1 MLTMKRKAAI
11 GSAAVVLAGVLGG
24 AGPAQAAPVH
34 AAAGGTAPACI
45 ERSYVNNAD
54 GGMQAW
60 PYNNCGK
67 PMRIRIIVHHWRDTS
82 CQTIKDKHSGYF
94 RTVGGQY
101 DRTAVC

>member
-1 MLTMKRKAAI
+1 MTTMKLRTAF
-11 GSAAVVLAGVLGG
+11 GLAAVVVSSAVG
-24 AGPAQAAPVH
+24 ATPALAAPAS

-45 ERSYVNNAD
+45 QRSYVNNAD

-67 PMRIRIIVHHWRDTS
+67 TMRIRIIVHHWRDTS
-82 CQTIKDKHSGYF
+82 CKSIPNNHSAYF
-94 RTVGGQY
+94 STVGGQY

>member
-1 MLTMKRKAAI
+1 MLTTKHKAII
-11 GSAAVVLAGVLGG
+11 GTAAVVVAGALG
-24 AGPAQAAPVH
+24 ATPAMAAPAQ

-54 GGMQAW
+54 GGMQSW

-67 PMRIRIIVHHWRDTS
+67 TMRIKIIVHNWRDTS
-82 CQTIKDKHSGYF
+82 CQSIPNKHSAYF
-94 RTVGGQY
+94 HTLGGRY